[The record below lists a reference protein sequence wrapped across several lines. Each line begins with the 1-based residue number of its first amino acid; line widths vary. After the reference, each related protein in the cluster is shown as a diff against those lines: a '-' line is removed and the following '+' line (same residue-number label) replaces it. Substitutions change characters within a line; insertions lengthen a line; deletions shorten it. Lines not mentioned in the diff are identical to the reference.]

1 MRLLALVA
9 LLLVGCAHA
18 EVKNMVVLDYNDFG
32 PQAAA
37 YELLGMEWWQW
48 QSHGESR
55 PQTYNV
61 KVVVY
66 NDVTLD
72 SVKQKYPVVKE
83 QLKDYRY
90 VPYNDAIQYLD
101 DMIQE
106 NLMPELT
113 TKLKQTKQTLLKEFA
128 H

>member
-1 MRLLALVA
+1 MRLLALMA
-9 LLLVGCAHA
+9 FLLVACAHA
-18 EVKNMVVLDYNDFG
+18 EVKSMVVLDYNDFG

-55 PQTYNV
+55 PQAYNI

-66 NDVTLD
+66 KDVTLD
-72 SVKQKYPVVKE
+72 SVKQKYPVVQE

-90 VPYNDAIQYLD
+90 ISYNDAIQYLD
-101 DMIQE
+101 DIIQE

>member
-1 MRLLALVA
+1 MRLLALMA
-9 LLLVGCAHA
+9 FLLVACAHA
-18 EVKNMVVLDYNDFG
+18 EVKSMVVLDYNDFG

-55 PQTYNV
+55 PQAYNI

-66 NDVTLD
+66 KDVTLD
-72 SVKQKYPVVKE
+72 SVKQKYPVVQE

-90 VPYNDAIQYLD
+90 VSYNDAIQYLD
-101 DMIQE
+101 DIIQE